1 MQDGNKLSWQI
12 SSFVNRRQC
21 GYRGCVGPTQA
32 WGMTREAR
40 EVLFEIALDKDAS
53 VESLLERQ
61 EVGEEEF
68 ECGIHEKF

>member
-1 MQDGNKLSWQI
+1 
-12 SSFVNRRQC
+12 
-21 GYRGCVGPTQA
+21 
-32 WGMTREAR
+32 MTHETR
-40 EVLFEIALDKDAS
+40 EVLFETALDKDAS